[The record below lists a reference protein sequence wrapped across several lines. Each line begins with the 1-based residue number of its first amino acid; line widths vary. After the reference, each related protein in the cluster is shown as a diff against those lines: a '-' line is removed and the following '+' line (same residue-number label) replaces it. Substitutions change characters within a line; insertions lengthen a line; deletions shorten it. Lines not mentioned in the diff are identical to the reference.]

1 MSDPS
6 PSPTE
11 NTGSPTKN
19 VSPTRNLIGLIVLV
33 VVLAA
38 AGFQYAALIRYTIA
52 VKALDARAVDDDK
65 GLMTSQE
72 ADSVLGKAP
81 DGPGSDFT
89 EEGRNFTKKTY
100 TWQGPLKSF
109 TLTAVYTNGTDAFLH
124 HFETQGEKYVPK
136 WSSATKKTGPIRISK
151 GKGRSKKK
159 KGTSTAKGDAK
170 TATVPGKV
178 TAPAAGGEPSKA
190 AAAPAPAPA
199 TAAGPAGEPPKP
211 TTTPAPAPAQPGA
224 PPAVPSKDAP
234 AASEP
239 K

>member
-11 NTGSPTKN
+11 NTGSPKKK
-19 VSPTRNLIGLIVLV
+19 VSPTRNVIGLIALV
-33 VVLAA
+33 VVLAVT
-38 AGFQYAALIRYTIA
+38 GFQYAALIRYTVA

-65 GLMTSQE
+65 GLMTNQE
-72 ADSVLGKAP
+72 VDSLLGKAP
-81 DGPGSDFT
+81 DGPSSDFT
-89 EEGRNFTKKTY
+89 EEGRNFSKKTY

-109 TLTAVYTNGTDAFLH
+109 TLTAVYTNEAATFLH

-136 WSSATKKTGPIRISK
+136 WSSVKATGPIRISK
-151 GKGRSKKK
+151 GKGRGKKK
-159 KGTSTAKGDAK
+159 RDSTAKADAK

-190 AAAPAPAPA
+190 
-199 TAAGPAGEPPKP
+199 
-211 TTTPAPAPAQPGA
+211 TTTPGPTPAKPGA
-224 PPAVPSKDAP
+224 PPAEPSKDAP

>member
-1 MSDPS
+1 MSDPG

-11 NTGSPTKN
+11 NTGSPKKK

-33 VVLAA
+33 VVLAV
-38 AGFQYAALIRYTIA
+38 AGFQYAALIRYTVA
-52 VKALDARAVDDDK
+52 VKALDARALDDDK
-65 GLMTSQE
+65 GLMTNQE
-72 ADSVLGKAP
+72 ADSLLDKAP

-89 EEGRNFTKKTY
+89 EEGRRFTKKTY

-109 TLTAVYTNGTDAFLH
+109 TLTAYYTNGVAAFLH
-124 HFETQGEKYVPK
+124 HFEAQGEKYAPK
-136 WSSATKKTGPIRISK
+136 WSPATTSVPPIRISK

-159 KGTSTAKGDAK
+159 KGASTAKGDAN

-190 AAAPAPAPA
+190 AAAQA
-199 TAAGPAGEPPKP
+199 TAAGPADEPPKL
-211 TTTPAPAPAQPGA
+211 TTNPAPAPAKPGA
-224 PPAVPSKDAP
+224 PPAEPSKDAP

-239 K
+239 R

>member
-11 NTGSPTKN
+11 NTGSPNKK
-19 VSPTRNLIGLIVLV
+19 VSPARNLIGLIVLV
-33 VVLAA
+33 VVLAV
-38 AGFQYAALIRYTIA
+38 AGFQYAALIRYTVA

-72 ADSVLGKAP
+72 ADSLLGKAP
-81 DGPGSDFT
+81 DGPGSEFT

-109 TLTAVYTNGTDAFLH
+109 TLTAFYTNGAAAFLH
-124 HFETQGEKYVPK
+124 HFEAQGEKYVPK
-136 WSSATKKTGPIRISK
+136 WSRATTSVPPIRISK

-159 KGTSTAKGDAK
+159 KGDPTAKGDAK
-170 TATVPGKV
+170 PATVPGKV
-178 TAPAAGGEPSKA
+178 TAPAADGEPSKA
-190 AAAPAPAPA
+190 SAAPAPAPA
-199 TAAGPAGEPPKP
+199 K
-211 TTTPAPAPAQPGA
+211 PGA
-224 PPAVPSKDAP
+224 PSKDAP
-234 AASEP
+234 PASEP